1 METRVS
7 YTLVGLFVILLS
19 GAIVVGL
26 FWLAAG
32 IDDTEF
38 YTYRVY
44 TTDSVAGLSAN
55 SAVRYKGV
63 AVGRVT
69 YIGLDPDNPE
79 QVELLLDI
87 QKGTPIREG
96 TIATL
101 VSQGITGL
109 ANVEL
114 SGGTGTEVLIP
125 TVENPV
131 PVIDSGPSLVTR
143 LEDAFNNLSR
153 TLDRVMSEQNI
164 DAFGATLANIR
175 DVTDRLAQ
183 NDNLVERNLANLET
197 FTSALADSADEI
209 EGLIQNASVTLAS
222 TRTLAEDIQ
231 PAMAQVIDSA
241 AAIETMAQSF
251 QTTSNSVD
259 RLVASIGNQV
269 GQWRDST
276 SPRVNNLLAE
286 LNRLATTLQQFT
298 RELDRNPRMFLQG
311 RSQGRPGPGE

>member
-7 YTLVGLFVILLS
+7 YTLVGLFVIILS

-32 IDDTEF
+32 TDNQEF
-38 YTYRVY
+38 HTYRVY

-63 AVGRVT
+63 AVGQVT

-79 QVELLLDI
+79 QVELLLNI

-96 TIATL
+96 TTATL

-114 SGGTGTEVLIP
+114 SGGAGTEALVP
-125 TVENPV
+125 TPENPA
-131 PVIDSGPSLVTR
+131 PVIDSDPSLVTR
-143 LEDAFNNLSR
+143 LEDAFNNFSR
-153 TLDRVMSEQNI
+153 TLDRLLSDQNL
-164 DAFGATLANIR
+164 DAFAGTLANIR
-175 DVTDRLAQ
+175 DVTNRLAE
-183 NDNLVERNLANLET
+183 NDNLVERNLANLEV
-197 FTSALADSADEI
+197 FTSALADSADQL
-209 EGLIQNASVTLAS
+209 EGLIENASVALAS
-222 TRTLAEDIQ
+222 TRSLAEDVQ
-231 PAMAQVIDSA
+231 PAMAQVVDSA
-241 AAIETMAQSF
+241 AAIETMAESF
-251 QTTSNSVD
+251 RATSNRVD
-259 RLVASIGNQV
+259 TLVAAARTQV
-269 GQWRDST
+269 SRWQDTT

-286 LNRLATTLQQFT
+286 LDRLAIALQQFT

-311 RSQGRPGPGE
+311 RSQSRPGPGE